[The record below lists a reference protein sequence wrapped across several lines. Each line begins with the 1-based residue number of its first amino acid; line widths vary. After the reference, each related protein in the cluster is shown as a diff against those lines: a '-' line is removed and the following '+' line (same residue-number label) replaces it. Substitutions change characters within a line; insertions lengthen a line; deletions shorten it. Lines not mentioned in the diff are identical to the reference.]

1 LEWSKLPLTIEILNG
16 DVGWPLAEALDSQCY
31 PPEVMATIV
40 WRDVT
45 WAHAEKRIF
54 VRLDGELVCHAGL
67 YFRDAKDGEHGVR
80 ICGIGGVMT
89 LERVRKRGCAS
100 AAIKTAAKIMK
111 DEDRDFGLLFC
122 EPDNLVFYESL
133 GWRIF
138 PGDVYC
144 EQPEGRI
151 KFDMM
156 HAMVLPV
163 LAAPQSHRI
172 DLCGLPW

>member
-1 LEWSKLPLTIEILNG
+1 MGPSEMTPTIEILNG
-16 DVGWPLAEALDSQCY
+16 NEGWPLAEALDAQCY

-45 WAHAEKRIF
+45 WAHADKRIF
-54 VRLDGELVCHAGL
+54 VRLDGEPVCHAGL
-67 YFRDAKDGEHGVR
+67 YLRAAKDGERDVR
-80 ICGIGGVMT
+80 VCGIGGVMT
-89 LERVRKRGCAS
+89 LERARKQGCAS
-100 AAIKTAAKIMK
+100 AAMKTAAKIVK
-111 DEDRDFGLLFC
+111 EDDCDFGLLFC
-122 EPDNLVFYESL
+122 EPHNVAFYESL

-138 PGDVYC
+138 TGDVYC

-156 HAMVLPV
+156 HAMLLPV
-163 LAAPQSHRI
+163 RAAPQSQMI

>member
-1 LEWSKLPLTIEILNG
+1 MTLSIEILDG
-16 DVGWPLAEALDSQCY
+16 DEGWPLAEALDSQCY

-45 WAHAEKRIF
+45 WAHADKRIF
-54 VRLDGELVCHAGL
+54 VRLDDEPVCHAGL
-67 YFRDAKDGEHGVR
+67 YLRDAKDGERDVR

-89 LERVRKRGCAS
+89 VGRARKQGCAS
-100 AAIKTAAKIMK
+100 AAMKTAAKVMK
-111 DEDRDFGLLFC
+111 EGDTDFGLLFC
-122 EPDNLVFYESL
+122 EPHNVAFYEGF

-144 EQPEGRI
+144 AQPAGRI

-156 HAMVLPV
+156 HALVLPA
-163 LAAPQSHRI
+163 LSEPRAAVI